1 MIKLNLFSKTNKGG
15 ANSKIAASQPDAS
28 TASSNAPGKEAN
40 GHGHGPVKASSASR
54 IALPSSKTREE
65 GGKKDE
71 KEPIQQQQQQHQAR
85 GIPTPKRKTEEK
97 PLLAVKGVTKI
108 AKPSGS
114 LERKEKPKEDETV
127 EAEKKTTVG
136 VVSPIVKRHAAPES
150 SVKREDLKN
159 SDSVKNLVGRNV
171 NPSCSDNA
179 PSPASPKIPT
189 MSQLSSY
196 QLLLSPAQT
205 RRHPPGPSYCTMQS
219 STSESSLDSLS
230 TTVKSTQD
238 RKGTSEMVRLRDR
251 LNEYR
256 DAIGGGL
263 GYHNYE
269 DSSSLSSEISDQFE
283 PDTAPP
289 VLKQQQRKHPSKS
302 GKAQSGS
309 SGHFALSATGTEPP
323 TQTMTVATKL
333 ADYQHLL
340 AKSPRSPS
348 VGSDSHSSSGRTAQ
362 QNIDREVIHTLLQ
375 QCKTSQRGAA
385 MQNFAHSSGSSS
397 SGGFLPGDDAR
408 MNHKRSPILVIRD
421 VRCVFVLGNAPS
433 SSVLHFRVPLS
444 RQEMGQ
450 FVLVISITPSGP
462 LLHTHRGL
470 TPLCLAEPKKTSP
483 TQFIFKTSV
492 AIFRLLSPSPSSPRH
507 RLPLSVAQINSHAN
521 NNGLIRTE
529 VIYANCVDRDPMRM
543 QQEDNYGSCGSG
555 SLRGS
560 QLSLA
565 GSATMPLNERYEAE
579 LVKMNRDLENCRVRV
594 MTLTRK
600 QEDYAHLFDVFDHKL
615 SVMSKHVDKSQM
627 KADDV
632 KKLKEEI
639 EHLRV
644 ISNRLAVTAE
654 KKFEGAGELLR
665 HPSLESVTSVASQ
678 RSSMSTSSKSSK
690 ATDKS
695 SLNSF
700 GKAKKSWI
708 RSSFTKAFSKK
719 KGKEIDEIDTN
730 NRINEIEVDE
740 LKKKLEVRDTQ
751 LTDVRLDALDR
762 AREVDVLR
770 ETVDKLKNENKQ
782 LRQDM
787 HRLLSSTGTSCGR
800 SRTSSQASMRTQ
812 LDEDVYDTPP
822 HTSSSAASISS
833 KRSSGCSTVR
843 VTVNVDLKGVISKS
857 VCPDNE
863 IIVGY
868 MEMPTKDTTWQEI
881 DNITKDMFK
890 KYMERI
896 DPDSSLGLEDAY
908 AVIGYEIGETV
919 RDSSALPPTCT
930 PFDVI
935 TPQTTVRM
943 FLRGSCQQ
951 SVDSL
956 VLESLFP
963 RTMLEQLLRYLSTQ
977 RRLVLSGATGI
988 GKSNLARQLAAY
1000 LCLKVGLP
1008 QDAVVDIKIPDD
1020 ANDKSIVQV
1029 EQQLESLLNSSSP
1042 SVILIDNIP
1051 RHRIAFVASV
1061 FSNASGNSNQ
1071 GPYVLCTVNRAC
1083 QLPEL
1088 NAHFKIF
1095 LLTNRMDG
1103 VKGFMARFLCRRIV
1117 EVEFRQCRQLCPDMM
1132 RVTHFLPVVL
1142 DAVNCFIE
1150 KANSLDVTVG
1160 PRIFLQCPL
1169 TLEESRQWFIK
1180 LWNTNIVPYM
1190 IKVAREG
1197 SRVLGRVCSAADDP
1211 TELVCEHWPWTEGP
1225 SAEES
1230 LHRLAI
1236 REDSTLS
1243 NLPNSKSTTTFNP
1256 LETLIRLQAS
1266 KNAAANIATHTIVE
1280 HGI

>member
-1 MIKLNLFSKTNKGG
+1 MPFQTRLFSPRTGVSREAITDRDIELQRSARGETLPFKCRWLAFLHSGSAIVGHQLQSVYDIDRGDLSSILQLVYALSTYKQALRERKKRDKQAHQMAPQAGGATKIAQPASATSALHGGLSSSAGSGIPQSQTRTSRIMPPAGVAMTTSRMPQPTASSGLKPPTKCPTTGSGISSRNGSPLRKPAVSGIAVRAPSPSSAQTQTQTQAATTQQSTASSLPGKGATAVATVQKPIQGVDQAKKKTIPRASSAIRPPKSSISTSLQPAVESKMIKLNLFSKTNKGG

-28 TASSNAPGKEAN
+28 TASGNAPGKEAN
-40 GHGHGPVKASSASR
+40 GHVHGPVKASSASR

-71 KEPIQQQQQQHQAR
+71 KELIQQQQQQHQAR

-114 LERKEKPKEDETV
+114 LERKEKPKEDGTV

-159 SDSVKNLVGRNV
+159 SDSAKNLVGRNV

-238 RKGTSEMVRLRDR
+238 RKGASEMVRLRDR

-289 VLKQQQRKHPSKS
+289 VLKQQQQRKHPSKS
-302 GKAQSGS
+302 GKAQSGG

-340 AKSPRSPS
+340 ARSPRSPS

-362 QNIDREVIHTLLQ
+362 QNIDREGIHTLLQ

-385 MQNFAHSSGSSS
+385 MQNFAHPSGSSS
-397 SGGFLPGDDAR
+397 SGGFLSGDDAR
-408 MNHKRSPILVIRD
+408 MNHKRRSMR
-421 VRCVFVLGNAPS
+421 GEHGS
-433 SSVLHFRVPLS
+433 
-444 RQEMGQ
+444 
-450 FVLVISITPSGP
+450 

-483 TQFIFKTSV
+483 TQFIFKTPV
-492 AIFRLLSPSPSSPRH
+492 TIFSSLIVIFDVPFVDSAPPDYLCSFRNVLSPSDVLKTGKQIAPLLSPSPSSPRH

-632 KKLKEEI
+632 KKLKGEI

-690 ATDKS
+690 TTDKS

-890 KYMERI
+890 VCKPFKLYF
-896 DPDSSLGLEDAY
+896 
-908 AVIGYEIGETV
+908 IG
-919 RDSSALPPTCT
+919 
-930 PFDVI
+930 
-935 TPQTTVRM
+935 
-943 FLRGSCQQ
+943 
-951 SVDSL
+951 
-956 VLESLFP
+956 
-963 RTMLEQLLRYLSTQ
+963 
-977 RRLVLSGATGI
+977 
-988 GKSNLARQLAAY
+988 
-1000 LCLKVGLP
+1000 
-1008 QDAVVDIKIPDD
+1008 
-1020 ANDKSIVQV
+1020 
-1029 EQQLESLLNSSSP
+1029 
-1042 SVILIDNIP
+1042 
-1051 RHRIAFVASV
+1051 
-1061 FSNASGNSNQ
+1061 
-1071 GPYVLCTVNRAC
+1071 
-1083 QLPEL
+1083 
-1088 NAHFKIF
+1088 
-1095 LLTNRMDG
+1095 
-1103 VKGFMARFLCRRIV
+1103 
-1117 EVEFRQCRQLCPDMM
+1117 
-1132 RVTHFLPVVL
+1132 
-1142 DAVNCFIE
+1142 
-1150 KANSLDVTVG
+1150 
-1160 PRIFLQCPL
+1160 
-1169 TLEESRQWFIK
+1169 
-1180 LWNTNIVPYM
+1180 
-1190 IKVAREG
+1190 
-1197 SRVLGRVCSAADDP
+1197 
-1211 TELVCEHWPWTEGP
+1211 
-1225 SAEES
+1225 
-1230 LHRLAI
+1230 
-1236 REDSTLS
+1236 
-1243 NLPNSKSTTTFNP
+1243 
-1256 LETLIRLQAS
+1256 
-1266 KNAAANIATHTIVE
+1266 
-1280 HGI
+1280 